1 MKTKIVTR
9 SLGYLV
15 SMGCLLGA
23 SFWAMAQDHAF
34 SASGEAVVVSRFVW
48 RGQRLTND
56 WSFQPSMTLGVGGF
70 SFNAWGSMDMTAV
83 NEGPGLLIPENPL
96 ATPGGTN
103 DGLKGQFS
111 EVDYTLSFGHSFEH
125 VSFDFGSLFYT
136 SPPRSSS
143 VASTTELFGAIGF
156 DSAPLA
162 PSATVYVDV
171 DEAMVG
177 GGDPGVYVLIE
188 AEQRIETGSPA
199 NALSGVGQIKRSI
212 VGQMRVAKSPGDGSQ
227 RMWGKSD
234 RRQDNRWLVWPPQF
248 PRDRLVRLDR
258 VCQQSR
264 LATAISPGSTC
275 PARSGLS
282 TRALHSSTTGSM
294 NRDRMMQ
301 VSR

>member
-23 SFWAMAQDHAF
+23 SMAQDHAF

-171 DEAMVG
+171 DEAMIG

-188 AEQRIETGSPA
+188 AEQRISSGHRNFPGID
-199 NALSGVGQIKRSI
+199 LSGSIGFVNKGFTQFNYGIDESGPHDASFTLSLPITFNDNWSFSGFVTYSALIGDQIRRS
-212 VGQMRVAKSPGDGSQ
+212 QF
-227 RMWGKSD
+227 
-234 RRQDNRWLVWPPQF
+234 QDNRK
-248 PRDRLVRLDR
+248 
-258 VCQQSR
+258 
-264 LATAISPGSTC
+264 
-275 PARSGLS
+275 PARP
-282 TRALHSSTTGSM
+282 TGATFADTIWRGFSLILTF
-294 NRDRMMQ
+294 
-301 VSR
+301 